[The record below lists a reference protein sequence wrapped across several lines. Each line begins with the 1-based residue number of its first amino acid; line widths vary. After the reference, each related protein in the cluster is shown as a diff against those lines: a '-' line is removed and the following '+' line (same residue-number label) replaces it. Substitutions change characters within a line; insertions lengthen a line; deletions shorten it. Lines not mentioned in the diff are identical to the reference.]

1 MKIRSQFGNYEV
13 TFGPHED
20 FLESKPTRRD
30 TTARLIDENVAKLY
44 PSLTDSLSDP
54 LTFVVA
60 ASEEAKTFEALG
72 EVYKWLSAIGVDRS
86 WTIQAIGGGT
96 VQDITCFAVATY
108 KRGIPWTFLPT
119 TLLAQ
124 SDSCIG
130 GKCGINFGRQKNQ
143 IGLVYP
149 PKSIIIDLAFNDT
162 LSDVD
167 TVNGLGEIFKQS
179 LIGREHF
186 FKDFEA
192 VLTSEMFDLTHSRD
206 WVLPALKSKKWVI
219 EKDEMERNFRRVL
232 NLGHTFGHAIE
243 SASGFRIP
251 HGVAVIMGIRS
262 ACIMAELR
270 GVGQPS
276 FHSRV
281 RDVCDH
287 LLAYNPGSL
296 EFDVE
301 AAISAVGNDK
311 KNHSGRAVF
320 VLCDRPGKTRFESLT
335 FGPELTELLGRCFG
349 SA

>member
-1 MKIRSQFGNYEV
+1 MKIRSQFGNYKV
-13 TFGPHED
+13 MFGTHDD
-20 FLESKPTRRD
+20 FFDSNAARRD
-30 TTARLIDENVAKLY
+30 TTARLIDENVSKLY
-44 PSLTDSLSDP
+44 PSLTDSLNDP
-54 LTFVVA
+54 LTFVVN

-72 EVYKWLSAIGVDRS
+72 KVYKWLSAIGVDRS

-96 VQDITCFAVATY
+96 VQDITCFAAATY

-130 GKCGINFGRQKNQ
+130 GKCGINFGRHKNQ
-143 IGLVYP
+143 IGLVFP
-149 PKSIIIDLAFNDT
+149 PKSIFIDLAFNDT
-162 LSDVD
+162 LSDLD
-167 TVNGLGEIFKQS
+167 TLNGLGEIFKQS
-179 LIGREHF
+179 LIGRGQF
-186 FKDFEA
+186 FKEFEA
-192 VLTSEMFDLTHSRD
+192 AVTSQWFDLTNSRY
-206 WVLPALKSKKWVI
+206 WVLPALKSKRWVI
-219 EKDEMERNFRRVL
+219 EKDEMEKNFRRVL

-243 SASGFRIP
+243 SASAFRIP
-251 HGVAVIMGIRS
+251 HGIAVTMGIRS
-262 ACIMAELR
+262 ACMMAEIR

-281 RDVCDH
+281 RGVCDR
-287 LLAYNPGSL
+287 LLAYSPASL

-320 VLCDRPGKTRFESLT
+320 VLCDRPGKTRFESMN
-335 FGPELTELLGRCFG
+335 FGPELNELLGRCFA